1 MNMQIK
7 TGSLEE
13 RILRILLKKYPVTV
27 NEIQEEIGINED
39 TLERI
44 LKALQT
50 KGAIM
55 LDVLPDETFVRLI
68 NPNLHFIGR
77 SQVQKKA
84 LKRKT
89 GKKKN
94 ESNVNE
100 MMYG

>member
-1 MNMQIK
+1 MQIK

-27 NEIQEEIGINED
+27 DEIQEEVGMNED
-39 TLERI
+39 MVERV

-50 KGAIM
+50 RGVIM
-55 LDVLPDETFVRLI
+55 LEALPDETFVRLI

-77 SQVQKKA
+77 SSVQKKS

-89 GKKKN
+89 GKKKTESKAN
-94 ESNVNE
+94 EI
-100 MMYG
+100 MYA